1 MAALPTAQ
9 AAMDAHRRVAAVA
22 EQGVA
27 FLLNLSC
34 SDATVPS
41 LRAADL
47 RPLVESLLALHRVRR
62 NISVW
67 APQFIAKLLSV
78 S

>member
-1 MAALPTAQ
+1 MAALPSAQ
-9 AAMDAHRRVAAVA
+9 AAMDAYRGVAEVA

-34 SDATVPS
+34 SDATIPS

-47 RPLVESLLALHRVRR
+47 RPLVESLLTLHRAHR

-67 APQFIAKLLSV
+67 APQFIAKL
-78 S
+78 